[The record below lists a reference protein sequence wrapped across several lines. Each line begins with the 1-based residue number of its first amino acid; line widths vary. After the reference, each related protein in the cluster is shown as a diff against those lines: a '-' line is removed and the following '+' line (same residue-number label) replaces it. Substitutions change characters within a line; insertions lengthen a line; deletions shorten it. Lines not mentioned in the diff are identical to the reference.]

1 MRSRECV
8 IVMTAT
14 ATKARPDDLMRS
26 VVLLTPAELSEFV
39 LRFDEWRFRQL
50 AQADKEAARLA
61 DTHRLPIDQRARVAE
76 LLTKN
81 REEGLTAEEEVELDG
96 HLGDM
101 DQRLVA
107 VAGELTRLTDR
118 AKTSS
123 PRGRS

>member
-1 MRSRECV
+1 M
-8 IVMTAT
+8 
-14 ATKARPDDLMRS
+14 
-26 VVLLTPAELSEFV
+26 
-39 LRFDEWRFRQL
+39 
-50 AQADKEAARLA
+50 
-61 DTHRLPIDQRARVAE
+61 
-76 LLTKN
+76 
-81 REEGLTAEEEVELDG
+81 TAEEEVELDG